1 MTLSSISSWM
11 RQKILDPR
19 AKVIAFSAAVA
30 SAALAEVSVA
40 RIGAKI
46 GVPLGDPFQPHGS
59 VSEVLERLAAD
70 MKQFVTGFDGCADL
84 VAGPLERGTP
94 RDSLRD
100 TWTVIQKV
108 SVECWAVLQLDPQ
121 TPVEAATS
129 DDRISP
135 ELVHGI
141 MAKAAELSARSEEW
155 DKTLM
160 DFSGGE
166 IQCADDWRCRLS
178 RLDGQNP
185 PEQSLD
191 FEMILASGDS
201 RFIKVTQLVHGRSG
215 FVYGVEW
222 QGADTDGKV
231 VAVFPDLQ

>member
-1 MTLSSISSWM
+1 MLLRIF
-11 RQKILDPR
+11 DPR
-19 AKVIAFSAAVA
+19 ALILAVNAAVA
-30 SAALAEVSVA
+30 SSALAEVSVV
-40 RIGAKI
+40 RMGPNV
-46 GVPLGDPFQPHGS
+46 GVPMGDPFQPHGG
-59 VSEVLERLAAD
+59 VSRVLERLAVD
-70 MKQFVTGFDGCADL
+70 MKQFVTGFDSCADL

-100 TWTVIQKV
+100 TWTVIQKL
-108 SVECWAVLQLDPQ
+108 SVECWAVLQLDPE

-135 ELVHGI
+135 ELVQGI
-141 MAKAAELSARSEEW
+141 MAKAAELSASSEEW

-166 IQCADDWRCRLS
+166 IQCADGLRCRLS
-178 RLDGQNP
+178 RPDGQNP
-185 PEQSLD
+185 PEQSLE

-201 RFIKVTQLVHGRSG
+201 QFIKVTQMVYGRSG

-222 QGADTDGKV
+222 QSTDTGGKV
-231 VAVFPDLQ
+231 AAIFPDLH